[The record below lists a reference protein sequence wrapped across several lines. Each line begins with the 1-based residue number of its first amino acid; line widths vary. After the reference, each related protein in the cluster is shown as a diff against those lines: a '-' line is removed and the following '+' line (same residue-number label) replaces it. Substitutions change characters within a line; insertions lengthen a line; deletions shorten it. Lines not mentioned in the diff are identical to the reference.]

1 MRKLRLRE
9 SERLFKGHTVEAGA
23 PGEMGGLAP
32 PWAPPRRPQKAVLP
46 RAGRKAEA
54 PPPPPPQHTRIGPPR
69 EAPLFPVIRGGP
81 GGQITTKQ
89 ETALLTASLQ
99 SPGVETE
106 PRIFL
111 PDQMG
116 PWEGPLR
123 VSS

>member
-54 PPPPPPQHTRIGPPR
+54 PPRPR
-69 EAPLFPVIRGGP
+69 RNILVSDLP
-81 GGQITTKQ
+81 GRR
-89 ETALLTASLQ
+89 LC
-99 SPGVETE
+99 
-106 PRIFL
+106 FL
-111 PDQMG
+111 
-116 PWEGPLR
+116 
-123 VSS
+123 